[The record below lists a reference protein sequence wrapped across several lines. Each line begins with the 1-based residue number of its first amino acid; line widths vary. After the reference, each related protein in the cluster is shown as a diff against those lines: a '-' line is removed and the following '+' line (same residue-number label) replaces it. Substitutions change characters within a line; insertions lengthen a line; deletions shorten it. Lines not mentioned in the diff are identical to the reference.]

1 MIPEFIGGLSRLVSL
16 DLRSNALTTL
26 PESIGAL
33 QRLAR
38 LDLRWNRIVPRP
50 AWLQSLQDRGC
61 TIWE

>member
-1 MIPEFIGGLSRLVSL
+1 VSL

-33 QRLAR
+33 QHLAR

-50 AWLQSLQDRGC
+50 VWLQALQDRGC
-61 TIWE
+61 TIWD